1 MRTKKQIL
9 SFLMAV
15 MLLLSTSVSS
25 VMAAD
30 GQENTSINPVWEV
43 NLQQTENGSVSLY
56 NEKTA
61 YLAGETVTLVSHP
74 EDGYTTE
81 SLKVIG
87 KTTGSEITVT
97 LERNQYM
104 FQMPN
109 ENVTVTGVFKAIS
122 KKTNSEKLKEE
133 TISTQENLEMSNPSK
148 EENTTSHNI
157 IIKNTEQYTIT
168 VNKELATEG
177 EEVKIKTQ
185 GNIARIDV
193 VTRDKERIAVSS
205 SEEGYSFTMPNQDV
219 YVLGEVGNTLKT
231 AMARAGNVSTVTV
244 WDFRFN
250 YQAPVSYFE
259 VRGVD
264 NKSHVAFCSEHEKKP
279 PQVGWGMTTV
289 ETYDGYN
296 KKNENLRK
304 VLWYGYGGPGNIG
317 ANYAETSLGTSVAN
331 GHMDTDDTGETEGP
345 IGKTFLNRVKGM
357 ASPPASFTVYK
368 IRNLEDKDK
377 QYQDL
382 VYWIYNPEG
391 YAKLKKESSNP
402 DITEGNSCY
411 SLAGARYGVYKNVA
425 CTDKDKVGELTT
437 NASGESNTLKLNA
450 GTYYV
455 KELEAPKGFVLDRK
469 TYPVKVESE
478 KTTTVPVKDLP
489 QNDPVNM
496 LLGKYDGEKTYVGEG
511 NLPQGSASLEGA
523 EFEVKFYGG
532 MYDSVEDLEKVAP
545 KKSWIFRTNKNGVA
559 LFEEGFLVSGDE
571 FYRDSSGNITLPLG
585 TITIQEIKAP
595 KGYNL
600 SDEIFLRQIDSSGS
614 AEDVNTYNMPEIPED
629 VIRGDLE
636 IIKVYQPEDEEEDT
650 LQGIKGVEFTITS
663 KTTGKE
669 VMKIVTDEKGKAT
682 TASKEQPRGSLPFDT
697 YIVEETKTPEGYNP
711 IKPFEVTIKEEA
723 VTITGIYKQ
732 DTLITSPIQVVKVD
746 KSTGKTIPV
755 KGATFQ
761 LLDKNKEVI
770 TMTTHY
776 PNTQV
781 LDRFTT
787 DENGQFVFPEKLK
800 YGTYYL
806 REIQAPDGYLLNG
819 QELPFTVT
827 KDAGWENPIVV
838 KFEDENAMG
847 KIELSKFEEGFS
859 NQLKG
864 AVFEIRAAEDI
875 VTPDGTIRLKKGD
888 LADTLTTTGLNP
900 VQSKALFL
908 GKYILKE
915 IKQADGFILSDKEY
929 PVTLKYKDQ
938 VTPIVIESTT
948 IYNQPTTLQLEKYR
962 KGEPQVSLAGVKFQ
976 VWNEKTPDQK
986 KTYITDDNGMI
997 TIKYLL
1003 PDSTYCI
1010 QEIETLPGYVLDNT
1024 IHKVSVNKEGYVEG
1038 EQLYTLRLENDYTKY
1053 DFTKSDL
1060 TTDKELPGAKM
1071 EVREKETGKL
1081 IDAWTSDKEP
1091 HRITDLVVGKTYILS
1106 EITAPNGYL
1115 VAQDIE
1121 FTVPSTG
1128 EIQKVEMKDD
1138 VVVGQIR
1145 IHKTDADSGNGI
1157 TGAVFEI
1164 RAAEDIITADG
1175 TIRLK
1180 KGKLADTITTKNG
1193 EAISKKLF
1201 LGKYTVKEV
1210 RQVPGYVLDTTPVE
1224 VELIYENQ
1232 VTPVVYADLSKEN
1245 LVTKLRI
1252 EKYEKGNTEQRLEGI
1267 EFSFW
1272 MQEEED
1278 PIDPGFSVTP
1288 NPDALYPEEI
1298 DPDYTLETTTLVTD
1312 ENGEILLTHL
1322 LPNTTYYFQETKTLP
1337 GYVLDDT
1344 IHKVYI
1350 SMDGTIMGQDVFTY
1364 QIENDYTKLYI
1375 SKTDIATGEELPGA
1389 KMKLEKIEED
1399 GEKTL
1404 IRKWTSSKEPEYF
1417 EKLIPGEYCLTELSA
1432 PKGFKVAEAIT
1443 FTVKETGEI
1452 QKVEMKDEHKEGT
1465 IRTSTPTDFRN
1476 GAARTGDTE
1485 DLFLYLIICL
1495 FTAGIIMSAL
1505 WVKLAITE
1513 KTEMAERNKKD
1524 EE

>member
-1 MRTKKQIL
+1 MRTKKRIL

-30 GQENTSINPVWEV
+30 GQENTSTDPVWEV
-43 NLQQTENGSVSLY
+43 NIQQTEHGSVSLY
-56 NEKTA
+56 NENTA
-61 YLAGETVTLVSHP
+61 YLSGETVTLVSHP
-74 EDGYTTE
+74 EEGYAID

-87 KTTGSEITVT
+87 ETTGSEITVT
-97 LERNQYM
+97 FDSNQYI
-104 FQMPN
+104 FQMPD
-109 ENVTVTGVFKAIS
+109 ENVKVTGLFKVIDKEA
-122 KKTNSEKLKEE
+122 NSEKSKEE
-133 TISTQENLEMSNPSK
+133 TVQPQENLEMSNPSK
-148 EENTTSHNI
+148 EENKNSHNVI
-157 IIKNTEQYTIT
+157 VKNTDQYTIT
-168 VNKELATEG
+168 VNKELASEG

-185 GNIARIDV
+185 GDIARIDV
-193 VTRDKERIAVSS
+193 VTREKERIEVSS
-205 SEEGYSFTMPNQDV
+205 SGEGYSFTMPNQDV
-219 YVLGEVGNTLKT
+219 YVMGEVGNISRA

-264 NKSHVAFCSEHEKKP
+264 NKTHVAFCAEHEKKP

-317 ANYAETSLGTSVAN
+317 ATYAETSLGTSVAN

-368 IRNLEDKDK
+368 IRNVQDKDK

-391 YAKLKKESSNP
+391 YVKLKKESANP

-411 SLAGARYGVYKNVA
+411 SLEGARYGVYKNAA
-425 CTDKDKVGELTT
+425 CADKDKVGELTT
-437 NASGESNTLKLNA
+437 NASGDSNTLKLNA

-455 KELEAPKGFVLDRK
+455 KELEAPKGFALDRK
-469 TYPVKVESE
+469 TYTVKVESE
-478 KTTTVPVKDLP
+478 KTATVSVKDLP
-489 QNDPVNM
+489 QNDPINM
-496 LLGKYDGEKTYVGEG
+496 LLGKYDGEKTYIGEG

-532 MYDSVEDLEKVAP
+532 MYDSVEDLEGVDP
-545 KKSWIFRTNKNGVA
+545 KRSWIFKTNKNGVA

-585 TITIQEIKAP
+585 TITIQEVKAP
-595 KGYNL
+595 EGYNL
-600 SDEIFLRQIDSSGS
+600 TDKIFLRQIDSSGS

-629 VIRGDLE
+629 IIRGDLE
-636 IIKVYQPEDEEEDT
+636 IIKVYQPEDEKEDT
-650 LQGIKGVEFTITS
+650 LQGIEGVEFTITS
-663 KTTGKE
+663 KTTGEE
-669 VMKIVTDEKGKAT
+669 VMKIVTDAEGRAT
-682 TASKEQPRGSLPFDT
+682 TASEDHPRGSLPFDT
-697 YIVEETKTPEGYNP
+697 YIVEETKTPEGYNT
-711 IKPFEVTIKEEA
+711 IKPFEVTIKDEA

-746 KSTGKTIPV
+746 ESTGKTIPV
-755 KGATFQ
+755 KGTTFQ
-761 LLDKNKEVI
+761 LLDENKEVI

-776 PNTQV
+776 PNTQI

-787 DENGQFVFPEKLK
+787 DENGQFVFPEMLK

-806 REIQAPDGYLLNG
+806 REIQAPEGYLLNG
-819 QELPFTVT
+819 QDLQFTVT
-827 KDAGWENPIVV
+827 KDAGWDNPIVV

-859 NQLKG
+859 DQLKG

-888 LADTLTTTGLNP
+888 LADTLTTNGQNP
-900 VQSKALFL
+900 VQSKSLFL

-915 IKQADGFILSDKEY
+915 IKQADGFVLSDKEY

-938 VTPIVIESTT
+938 VTPIVIENTT
-948 IYNQPTTLQLEKYR
+948 IYNQATTLRLEKYR
-962 KGEPQVSLAGVKFQ
+962 KEESQVSLAGVKFQ

-986 KTYITDDNGMI
+986 QTYITDDSGAI

-1003 PDSTYCI
+1003 PDSVYCI
-1010 QEIETLPGYVLDNT
+1010 QEIETLPGYVLDNA
-1024 IHKVSVNKEGYVEG
+1024 IHKVTVNKDGYIEG

-1060 TTDKELPGAKM
+1060 TTGKELPGAKM
-1071 EVREKETGKL
+1071 EVRDKNTGKL
-1081 IDAWTSDKEP
+1081 IDTWTSGTEP
-1091 HRITDLVVGKTYILS
+1091 HRITDLVVGNTYILS
-1106 EITAPNGYL
+1106 ETTAPNGYL

-1138 VVVGQIR
+1138 VVVGQIQ

-1164 RAAEDIITADG
+1164 RAAEDIVTADG

-1180 KGKLADTITTKNG
+1180 KGALADTVTTDKG
-1193 EAISKKLF
+1193 EAISKTLF
-1201 LGKYTVKEV
+1201 LGKYTVKEI
-1210 RQVPGYVLDTTPVE
+1210 RQAPGYVLDTTPLE
-1224 VELIYENQ
+1224 VELIYKDQ
-1232 VTPVVYADLSKEN
+1232 VTPVVYADLSRKN

-1252 EKYEKGNTEQRLEGI
+1252 EKYEKGNMEQTLEGV
-1267 EFSFW
+1267 EFAFW

-1278 PIDPGFSVTP
+1278 PIDPGFSFNP
-1288 NPDALYPEEI
+1288 NPDAFNPEEI
-1298 DPDYTLETTTLVTD
+1298 DPDYSLSPTTLVTD

-1322 LPNTTYYFQETKTLP
+1322 QPNTTYYFKEIKTLD
-1337 GYVLDDT
+1337 GYVLDPT
-1344 IHKVYI
+1344 IHKVYV
-1350 SMDGTIMGQDVFTY
+1350 SMDGKIMGQDVFTY
-1364 QIENDYTKLYI
+1364 KIDNDYTKLYV
-1375 SKTDIATGEELPGA
+1375 SKTDMTTGKELPGA
-1389 KMKLEKIEED
+1389 KMKLEKIEDD
-1399 GEKTL
+1399 GSMKL
-1404 IRKWTSSKEPEYF
+1404 IREWTSSKNPEYF
-1417 EKLIPGEYCLTELSA
+1417 EKLVPGEYRLTEVSA
-1432 PKGFKVAEAIT
+1432 PKGFKVAEHIT

-1452 QKVEMKDEHKEGT
+1452 QKVEMKDERKEGT

-1476 GAARTGDTE
+1476 GAARTGDTN
-1485 DLFLYLIICL
+1485 DMFLYLAIC
-1495 FTAGIIMSAL
+1495 FVAAGIVMSAL
-1505 WVKLAITE
+1505 WVKFAMTE